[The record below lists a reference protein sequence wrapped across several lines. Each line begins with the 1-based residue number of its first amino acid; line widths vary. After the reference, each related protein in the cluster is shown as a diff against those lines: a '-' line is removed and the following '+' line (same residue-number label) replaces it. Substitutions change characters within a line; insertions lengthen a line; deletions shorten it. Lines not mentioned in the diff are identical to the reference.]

1 MPNSKL
7 FLKYRQLN
15 DDEQKEHFYRRLS
28 YLRANMREYIKDK
41 PVFNTASF
49 ARDVEAMR
57 MWSEFISRIS
67 KLKIPPNPQPADAKQ
82 KSLGNSRIP

>member
-1 MPNSKL
+1 
-7 FLKYRQLN
+7 
-15 DDEQKEHFYRRLS
+15 
-28 YLRANMREYIKDK
+28 MREYIKDK
-41 PVFNTASF
+41 PVFNTANF

>member
-1 MPNSKL
+1 MLNKPFALLLVCCLVFGLPPPFFFMVERML

-15 DDEQKEHFYRRLS
+15 DDEQKEHFCRRLS

-57 MWSEFISRIS
+57 M
-67 KLKIPPNPQPADAKQ
+67 
-82 KSLGNSRIP
+82 